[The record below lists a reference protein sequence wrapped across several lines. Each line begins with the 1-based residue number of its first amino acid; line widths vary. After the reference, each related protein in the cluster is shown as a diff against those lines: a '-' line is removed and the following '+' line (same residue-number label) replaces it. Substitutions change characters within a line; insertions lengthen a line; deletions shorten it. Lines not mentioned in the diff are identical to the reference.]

1 MEKESYIKFNCQHT
15 YQSVE
20 LPQQIDMLI
29 ELGNALKHKGLIGKI
44 DDTMGFGNISV
55 KDTKTEL
62 IYISASKTGIPCKYT
77 KEHFCRI
84 DEWNAE
90 KNLVVSRG
98 QMPASSET
106 LSHLA
111 VYEAL
116 AWVRYVVHIHSE
128 SLWQSLLDK
137 GLTSSQDI
145 KYGTKEM
152 YFEIVRLLRECSN
165 QNLLVMGGHKNGLI
179 FWDQD
184 IASLKKSIFT

>member
-1 MEKESYIKFNCQHT
+1 MEQESYIKFDCQHT

-20 LPQQIDMLI
+20 LPQQIDELI
-29 ELGNALKHKGLIGKI
+29 DLGNALKRKGLIGKI
-44 DDTMGFGNISV
+44 DDSMGFGNISF
-55 KDTKTEL
+55 KDSKTGL
-62 IYISASKTGIPCKYT
+62 IFISASKTGIPCKYT

-98 QMPASSET
+98 LMPASSET

-116 AWVRYVVHIHSE
+116 DWVRCVVHIHSE
-128 SLWQSLLDK
+128 YLWETMFDK
-137 GLTSSQDI
+137 ELTSSQDI

-152 YFEIVRLLRECSN
+152 YFEIVRLLSECSN
-165 QNLLVMGGHKNGLI
+165 QNILVMGGHKNGTI
-179 FWDQD
+179 FWNTD
-184 IASLKKSIFT
+184 IVSTKKSIFT